1 MSYFIF
7 LNNQDDVGGT
17 LCKIAENQNDLNNLN
32 IILSDYKIIED
43 SQVFFD
49 AVKYRTQD
57 IIKYSNNLIISE
69 PLVTVFQDEVLKN
82 GQIIKSAKEFLNDYI
97 ITCKNLINLFLK
109 NNNTHPNFKIWSD
122 YYDQLNSLDLDSIE
136 YPLNY
141 SLEQYFKNQNLISLN
156 PLQLP

>member
-109 NNNTHPNFKIWSD
+109 NNNNHPNFKIWSD
-122 YYDQLNSLDLDSIE
+122 YYDQLNSLDLDSIQ